1 MDSSN
6 SLSVSSV
13 EAPRTRSNG
22 LHHQNP
28 PVRDQSLTVE
38 QLTALRR
45 FSEKHG
51 YQWKAKLKS
60 LWASGKD
67 DTQPDGALLRQI
79 RNDLG
84 PKWLSRFSLSN
95 PRVQPDDKL
104 QPSIRHA
111 QCNADAVKSAT
122 LVYEDE
128 HGEVVVRYCTRAEAN
143 AYIASIDGQHKG
155 CSAFFSTDEICA
167 EMLMDISPNFRE
179 RVDEAR
185 RKLLRDVRLRDLL
198 TRHGVPEDRALRA
211 SINAAF
217 QEFQAPI

>member
-1 MDSSN
+1 MK
-6 SLSVSSV
+6 
-13 EAPRTRSNG
+13 
-22 LHHQNP
+22 
-28 PVRDQSLTVE
+28 SLTVE
-38 QLTALRR
+38 QLAALHR
-45 FSEKHG
+45 FSEHHG
-51 YQWKAKLKS
+51 RQWKAKLKS

-95 PRVQPDDKL
+95 PLVQSDDKQ
-104 QPSIRHA
+104 QPRIREGEA
-111 QCNADAVKSAT
+111 NVDAVESVI

-128 HGEVVVRYCTRAEAN
+128 HGGVAVRYCTQAEAN
-143 AYIASIDGQHKG
+143 AHFSSIAGQLKG
-155 CSAFFSTDEICA
+155 CSAFFGEQGVRAKALVSV
-167 EMLMDISPNFRE
+167 SPNLRE
-179 RVDEAR
+179 RVEEAR

-198 TRHGVPEDRALRA
+198 TRHGVPEDFALRA